1 MQKDFVRDANPKPL
15 YKVGSLKSIP
25 EYVQDY
31 TIPTPESLENLSSA
45 AFADKENK
53 LHPIHEK
60 AATILSAVYLHG
72 TGKAVSKEMD
82 NVKAAAS
89 IFGVS
94 KDLEQ
99 ILADLGAETEKSAST
114 VSAPQTNYAITVEF
128 EEGKQACYYPISNEV
143 QVRDSAVA
151 LNNHLL
157 TGKIPSDW
165 VHTSAVNIV
174 KAAQTFNVS
183 ANDIPSRIRSIG
195 TERMVDLDHAK
206 EAAALRQY
214 DGVDSEGVKLYED
227 LVKAAE
233 EDPDSVEE
241 CIKLWSD
248 LDMSHGIKYANTF
261 TPEEAFYA
269 GERLDRIEKLAGET
283 VIIKDVM
290 VPLNSFTSLNDE
302 TVKTF
307 FRKEAAQTISE
318 ALTLAAV
325 NPADATKKIAAL
337 DEENQTELLKLLI
350 RA

>member
-25 EYVQDY
+25 EYVRDY

-82 NVKAAAS
+82 NVKAAAA
-89 IFGVS
+89 IFGTS

-99 ILADLGAETEKSAST
+99 ILADLTQETEKSASA
-114 VSAPQTNYAITVEF
+114 VEVPQTAYAITVEF
-128 EEGKQACYYPISNEV
+128 EEGKQASYYPISNEV

-165 VHTSAVNIV
+165 VYTSAVNIV
-174 KAAQTFNVS
+174 KAANAFNMS
-183 ANDIPSRIRSIG
+183 THDIPSRIRRIG
-195 TERMVDLDHAK
+195 IERLVDIEHAK

-214 DGVDSEGVKLYED
+214 DGVDAEGVKLYED
-227 LVKAAE
+227 LVKVAE
-233 EDPDSVEE
+233 EDPDNIPE

-248 LDMSHGIKYANTF
+248 LDMSHGVKYANTF

-269 GERLDRIEKLAGET
+269 GERLDRLEKLAGET
-283 VIIKDVM
+283 VIVKDVM
-290 VPLNSFTSLNDE
+290 VPLNSFIRLDE
-302 TVKTF
+302 TTVKTF
-307 FRKEAAQTISE
+307 FRKEAALTISE

-325 NPADATKKIAAL
+325 NPADATQTIAAL

-350 RA
+350 KA